1 MTGDD
6 GGIYIQRAK
15 RNSFGVPRKPN
26 HGFFLQE
33 RTRQALHARND
44 APGSAGCSA
53 KIAELEQT
61 GDTVLP
67 FSSYWKDITV
77 TRWNI
82 HKREWSAAIED
93 TLNAGRRTRQL
104 VDRVLA

>member
-1 MTGDD
+1 MASSYKNAQG
-6 GGIYIQRAK
+6 K
-15 RNSFGVPRKPN
+15 RNTLAAM
-26 HGFFLQE
+26 HQDL
-33 RTRQALHARND
+33 LD
-44 APGSAGCSA
+44 AQQ

-61 GDTVLP
+61 GDTVIP

-93 TLNAGRRTRQL
+93 TLNAGRWTRQF

>member
-1 MTGDD
+1 MVSLENRIMASSYKNAQG
-6 GGIYIQRAK
+6 K
-15 RNSFGVPRKPN
+15 RYTLATM
-26 HGFFLQE
+26 HQDL
-33 RTRQALHARND
+33 LD
-44 APGSAGCSA
+44 AQQ

-61 GDTVLP
+61 GDTVIP

-93 TLNAGRRTRQL
+93 TLNAGRWTRQL